1 MPSIHLNTATTITGL
16 TRRTLWRYIKDS
28 RLHPL
33 HTPSNGKTRLD
44 LDEVLAL
51 RGTQLDSD
59 DEALVLAADAGE
71 PEAQCDLGIWLLER
85 DRPKAARDWFRLA
98 ARAGHADAMCWLG
111 RDLLLGEGG
120 APDQAEGMRWLH
132 QAAAL
137 ELPLAM
143 ELVTTLLG
151 ADGERGR
158 ASGDRQALRELL
170 DAVERRV
177 LLGAL
182 EATA

>member
-1 MPSIHLNTATTITGL
+1 MPLIYLNTAATITGL
-16 TRRTLWRYIKDS
+16 TRRTLWRYIKDG
-28 RLHPL
+28 RLHPVEE
-33 HTPSNGKTRLD
+33 SGSGKARLD
-44 LDEVLAL
+44 LGEALAL
-51 RGTQLDSD
+51 CGAQLDSD
-59 DEALVLAADAGE
+59 EEALVLAADAGE
-71 PEAQCDLGIWLLER
+71 PEAQCDLGVWLLER
-85 DRPKAARDWFRLA
+85 ERPKAARDWFRLA

-137 ELPLAM
+137 ELPLAV

-151 ADGERGR
+151 ADGEQVR
-158 ASGDRQALRELL
+158 ASGDRQALRALL